1 MTNASPMIPAA
12 TPPIIAP
19 VLLVP
24 PVELADADATALD
37 EAELAA
43 PDTVT
48 ETVPV
53 VCVDETVASTLSVLV
68 VARCDDEEEEEEEVV
83 DKEVV
88 DDWVD
93 EVVINVVVD
102 VEEDVDVDDA
112 EVEVVVWVL
121 EVAVEVAVV
130 EVTESE
136 LVLVRRMT
144 LQFSLLEQVRI
155 IDKGES
161 YKIGQKGCGIQPR
174 ILELYKFM
182 GVLSDIQQKGGPVV
196 PFIHHLP
203 NGETKTINMV
213 TKSEPMP
220 DKPYNNPIL
229 LGQDRHEAVL
239 REHLAKYGCEV
250 ELGTEMVSF
259 EQSED
264 SVVSRVLKT
273 RKGQTVEETIESRWL
288 IGSEGARSVSLAT
301 SGLSSHNLG
310 EFWHH
315 YGDMTTKTVTI
326 RLSEDP
332 ADNKYQFF
340 ITGHKLDTTEAASGR
355 DAFIKEFYAISGRT
369 DIEFGELV
377 WISNFRGVFPRSR
390 CVHWQIAYVSYRP
403 NIRMVDK
410 YGSGRAFVAGDA
422 AHVHSPSGGQGLNS
436 GIQDSINLAWKLA
449 LVDRGLAAPTLLD
462 TYSQERIP
470 VIAAML
476 DKTTD
481 LHNKT
486 FTAGAASSEGWR
498 RGPELYQFGVNY
510 RGSPIVVDEGETP
523 DSVDPYRSGEDGPVR
538 AGDRAPDAPG
548 LVSSQGEKTSLFEIF
563 RTSYHTVLIFPG
575 ADLEVKPILDFLKA
589 YPVGTVKSVVIL
601 HQNATPAFD
610 GFPADFVLTDG
621 DGHGR
626 KHYNDRNGIVVVRPD
641 GIIGA
646 LVGGAE
652 GLKQYFKGIFL

>member
-1 MTNASPMIPAA
+1 MTH
-12 TPPIIAP
+12 T
-19 VLLVP
+19 
-24 PVELADADATALD
+24 
-37 EAELAA
+37 
-43 PDTVT
+43 
-48 ETVPV
+48 
-53 VCVDETVASTLSVLV
+53 SVLIAGAGPSGLALALALRQNGMSV
-68 VARCDDEEEEEEEVV
+68 RVV
-83 DKEVV
+83 DK
-88 DDWVD
+88 
-93 EVVINVVVD
+93 
-102 VEEDVDVDDA
+102 
-112 EVEVVVWVL
+112 
-121 EVAVEVAVV
+121 
-130 EVTESE
+130 
-136 LVLVRRMT
+136 
-144 LQFSLLEQVRI
+144 
-155 IDKGES
+155 GET

-182 GVLSDIQQKGGPVV
+182 GVLPDIQNKGGPVV

-213 TKSEPMP
+213 TKSEPKA

-250 ELGTEMVSF
+250 ELGTELVSF
-259 EQSED
+259 EQSAD
-264 SVVSRVLKT
+264 RVVSHVLKT
-273 RKGQTVEETIESRWL
+273 RGGQTVEETIESQWL
-288 IGSEGARSVSLAT
+288 IGSEGARSVVRKTL
-301 SGLSSHNLG
+301 GLTFLGETRQNENVVVGDIMIIKPQLG

-315 YGDMTTKTVTI
+315 YGDMTTKSVTI
-326 RLSEDP
+326 RSSEDP
-332 ADNKYQFF
+332 TVNKYQFF
-340 ITGHKLDTTEAASGR
+340 ITGHQMDTTEVASGR
-355 DAFIKEFYAISGRT
+355 EAFIKEFYAISGRT

-377 WISNFRGVFPRSR
+377 
-390 CVHWQIAYVSYRP
+390 P
-403 NIRMVDK
+403 NMRMVDK

-486 FTAGAASSEGWR
+486 FTAGAASTEGWR

-510 RGSPIVVDEGETP
+510 RGSPIVIDEEGTP
-523 DSVDPYRSGEDGPVR
+523 ESVDPYRSGEGGPLR

-548 LVSSQGEKTSLFEIF
+548 LVSVQGEKMHLFDIF

-575 ADLEVKPILDFLKA
+575 ADLEVKAILDLVKA
-589 YPVGTVKSVVIL
+589 YPVGTVKSVVII
-601 HQNATPAFD
+601 HQNASPTVD
-610 GFPADFVLTDG
+610 GFPADFVVTDG
-621 DGHGR
+621 DGYAR

-641 GIIGA
+641 GIVGA
-646 LVGGAE
+646 LIGGVD